1 MSHFSICKIRIKN
14 PNVELLK
21 QAVQQLAQE
30 LNGEIVQEIVDF
42 SGNIQKD
49 FLIAVKTPQIHRGV
63 GIKVEDGE
71 VKLVGDFFLIRD
83 VIEAFQK
90 NLIQTYT
97 ALAVA
102 NSLKNLGYNV
112 QAQKQMGKVVIYAE
126 SYY

>member
-21 QAVQQLAQE
+21 QAVVQIAKE
-30 LNGEIVQEIVDF
+30 LNGEIVQEIKDY

-49 FLIAVKTPQIHRGV
+49 FIIAVKTPQIHRGV

>member
-1 MSHFSICKIRIKN
+1 MSHFSICKIKIKN
-14 PNVELLK
+14 PDIELLK
-21 QAVQQLAQE
+21 QAVVQIAKE

-42 SGNIQKD
+42 SGNVQKD

-63 GIKVEDGE
+63 GIKIENGE
-71 VKLVGDFFLIRD
+71 VKLVGDFFL
-83 VIEAFQK
+83 VHSAVEAFQK
-90 NLIQTYT
+90 NLIKTYT

-112 QAQKQMGKVVIYAE
+112 QTQKQMGKVVIYAE